1 MRTMTLRQFLYIL
14 PLWGFSMP
22 ALSADFPKPGHLPET
37 AGLPDPLVFMDG
49 SRVSEKSQWPTRKAE
64 LRGLVAHYMYGRIPE
79 KVPVES
85 KTLFEDKEAMGGLAT
100 LREVDLTLGKWE
112 SPRIRLLIAIPNKR
126 VGKVPAFLGI
136 NFHGNSAVL
145 DDKRIALPL
154 GYLMNSAVGQK
165 ANKATDV
172 GRGSQTADWS
182 IEQTIKR
189 GYAVAVFHCADVAP
203 DKPGTNELYFA
214 QKPNGADKDGGG
226 TATISVWA
234 WAMMRALDHLET
246 CPEVDASRVAAVG
259 HSRLGKTAIVAGAFD
274 DRFALLIPLQAG
286 CGGTAPSRGVVG
298 ESVRQI
304 NDRFPHWFCRNF
316 KSFNENPKKIPFDQN
331 SLVALCAPRP
341 ILFANAL
348 EDNWANPD
356 GQFEVLKAADA
367 AYRLLSPGGLESPTI
382 PPVGDL
388 SPGLLGYWK
397 RKGKHSM
404 NAEDWKVFCDY
415 ADRYLKPSPK

>member
-1 MRTMTLRQFLYIL
+1 
-14 PLWGFSMP
+14 MP
-22 ALSADFPKPGHLPET
+22 AIAADFPKPGQLPEI
-37 AGLPDPLVFMDG
+37 AGLPDPLICLDG
-49 SRVSEKSQWPTRKAE
+49 SRVTEKSQWPARKAE
-64 LRGLVAHYMYGRIPE
+64 LRGLVEHYMYGRIPA
-79 KVPVES
+79 KVSIEA
-85 KTLFEDKEAMGGLAT
+85 KTLFEDREAMGGLAT
-100 LREVDLTLGKWE
+100 LREVDLKLGDWN
-112 SPRIRLLIAIPNKR
+112 SPRIRLLLAIPNKR
-126 VGKVPAFLGI
+126 EGKVPAFLGI

-145 DDKRIALPL
+145 DDKRIALPQ
-154 GYLMNSAVGQK
+154 GYVMNSAVGQK
-165 ANKATDV
+165 GNKATDA

-203 DKPGTNELYFA
+203 DKPGTNEMYFA
-214 QKPNGADKDGGG
+214 QKPNSADKDGGG

-234 WAMMRALDHLET
+234 WGMMRALDHLET
-246 CPEVDASRVAAVG
+246 CPEIDATRVAAVG

-286 CGGTAPSRGVVG
+286 CGGTAPSRGTVG

-316 KSFNENPKKIPFDQN
+316 KAFNENTKKIPFDQN
-331 SLVALCAPRP
+331 GLVALCAPRP
-341 ILFANAL
+341 VLFANAL
-348 EDNWANPD
+348 EDTWANPD
-356 GQFEVLKAADA
+356 GQFEVLKAADG
-367 AYRLLSPGGLESPTI
+367 AYRLLSPGGLESSTL
-382 PPVGDL
+382 PPVGEL

-415 ADRYLKPSPK
+415 ADRYLKPNPK